1 MKSSNYKSHQL
12 SVEKMRRRCRLSL
25 TRMGQDSSIFS
36 EDVENDPCCPNLP
49 IRAIAL
55 GQVLGKGG
63 FNSVRTLEK
72 MHFDSSDATTVT
84 NATVLSD
91 GDYSVLSAASNS
103 PKDYVVKQVRRS
115 IKSNMKYNG
124 IIDLAKEA
132 RFLSKL
138 SHNHIIQIV
147 STGGV
152 PGDSDYFL
160 ILERLEKSLSEQLL
174 DWQADSVKI
183 RIPSKKAKLEK
194 LTSRLSRFEV
204 GRQIASAL
212 AYLHSR
218 NIVFRDLKP
227 DNIGIDST
235 GCVKIFDFG
244 LAKELR
250 SSFHIEGDIYKNTKN
265 AGTRRYMAPE
275 VFLTEQYGLSADVY
289 SFSIILWELVT
300 LKTPFPNLSKEEHAT
315 FVFGMNCR
323 PNIGFGWPTLLKA
336 IVKCC
341 WSEEPTERLTF
352 QQIEEALSAYI
363 KSKDKQLS

>member
-1 MKSSNYKSHQL
+1 MQPCTTKYLDVYNI
-12 SVEKMRRRCRLSL
+12 L
-25 TRMGQDSSIFS
+25 TKIF
-36 EDVENDPCCPNLP
+36 
-49 IRAIAL
+49 IFIAIAL
-55 GQVLGKGG
+55 GRVLGKGG

-265 AGTRRYMAPE
+265 AGTRR
-275 VFLTEQYGLSADVY
+275 
-289 SFSIILWELVT
+289 
-300 LKTPFPNLSKEEHAT
+300 
-315 FVFGMNCR
+315 
-323 PNIGFGWPTLLKA
+323 
-336 IVKCC
+336 
-341 WSEEPTERLTF
+341 
-352 QQIEEALSAYI
+352 
-363 KSKDKQLS
+363 